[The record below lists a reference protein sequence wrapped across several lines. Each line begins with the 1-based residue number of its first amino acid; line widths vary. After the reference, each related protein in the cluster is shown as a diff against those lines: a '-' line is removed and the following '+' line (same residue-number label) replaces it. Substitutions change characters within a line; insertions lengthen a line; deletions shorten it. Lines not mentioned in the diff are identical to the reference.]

1 MVEEKLNQTNIN
13 WFPGHMAKTLKE
25 IEANIKIADL
35 VLYCLDARAPLSCLN
50 PEIDKIISSK
60 SVVYVLNKSDL
71 ASEVK
76 TAQHAKKLE
85 EKAPVILTNAN
96 AVSNKAIIIKAI
108 KKSLENK
115 LKKRAEKNINSA
127 LKVLV
132 IGVPNVGKS
141 TIINLLAGSKK
152 AVTGDKAGVTKAISW
167 VKIADGIILMD
178 SPGTLWSNL
187 ENDNI
192 ANNLAFIGSIGD
204 SAIDFSELGFS
215 LVKHL
220 IEIEPQKIIDRYS
233 LNYSASEINKVDP
246 IEVYDQI
253 CLNRKFILKKN
264 EIDYERAGKAII
276 DDFRSGRIGR
286 ITLEWNQIMTY

>member
-35 VLYCLDARAPLSCLN
+35 VLYCLDARAPFSCLN

-60 SVVYVLNKSDL
+60 SIVYVLNKSDL

-96 AVSNKAIIIKAI
+96 AVSNKATIIKAI

-178 SPGTLWSNL
+178 SPGTLWPNL
-187 ENDNI
+187 EDQDV
-192 ANNLAFIGSIGD
+192 ANNLAFIGSISD
-204 SAIDFSELGFS
+204 NAIDLSELGFN

-220 IEIEPQKIIDRYS
+220 IKIEPQKLIDRYN
-233 LNYSASEINKVDP
+233 LNYSASEIGKVDP

-264 EIDYERAGKAII
+264 EIDYERAGRAII

-286 ITLEWNQIMTY
+286 ITLE

>member
-1 MVEEKLNQTNIN
+1 MKV
-13 WFPGHMAKTLKE
+13 
-25 IEANIKIADL
+25 
-35 VLYCLDARAPLSCLN
+35 
-50 PEIDKIISSK
+50 
-60 SVVYVLNKSDL
+60 
-71 ASEVK
+71 
-76 TAQHAKKLE
+76 AQERSIKLE

-96 AVSNKAIIIKAI
+96 AVSNKATIIKAI

-141 TIINLLAGSKK
+141 TIINLLAGRKK

-178 SPGTLWSNL
+178 SPGTLWPNL
-187 ENDNI
+187 EDQDV
-192 ANNLAFIGSIGD
+192 ANNLAFIGSISD
-204 SAIDFSELGFS
+204 NAIDLSELGFN

-220 IEIEPQKIIDRYS
+220 IKIEPQKLIDRYN
-233 LNYSASEINKVDP
+233 LNYSASEIGKVEP

-264 EIDYERAGKAII
+264 EIDYERAGRAII

-286 ITLEWNQIMTY
+286 ITLE

>member
-286 ITLEWNQIMTY
+286 ITLE

>member
-1 MVEEKLNQTNIN
+1 
-13 WFPGHMAKTLKE
+13 
-25 IEANIKIADL
+25 
-35 VLYCLDARAPLSCLN
+35 
-50 PEIDKIISSK
+50 
-60 SVVYVLNKSDL
+60 
-71 ASEVK
+71 
-76 TAQHAKKLE
+76 KLE

-96 AVSNKAIIIKAI
+96 AVSNKATIIKAI

-141 TIINLLAGSKK
+141 TIINLLAGRKK

-178 SPGTLWSNL
+178 SPGTLWPNL
-187 ENDNI
+187 EDQDV
-192 ANNLAFIGSIGD
+192 ANNLAFIGSISD
-204 SAIDFSELGFS
+204 NAIDLSELGFN

-220 IEIEPQKIIDRYS
+220 IKIEPQKLIDRYN
-233 LNYSASEINKVDP
+233 LNYSASEIGKVEP

-264 EIDYERAGKAII
+264 EIDYERAGRAII

-286 ITLEWNQIMTY
+286 ITLE